1 MGPPFS
7 ARTGCSLAMKLAFL
21 HRPLAYR
28 KLTQRA
34 TMDVHGHKQVDGSQ
48 IVAIVPVAAVR
59 LASVAASCSYSPLSR
74 CSPPR
79 NRTTKLFSGVPR

>member
-1 MGPPFS
+1 
-7 ARTGCSLAMKLAFL
+7 MKLAFL
-21 HRPLAYR
+21 HRPLADR